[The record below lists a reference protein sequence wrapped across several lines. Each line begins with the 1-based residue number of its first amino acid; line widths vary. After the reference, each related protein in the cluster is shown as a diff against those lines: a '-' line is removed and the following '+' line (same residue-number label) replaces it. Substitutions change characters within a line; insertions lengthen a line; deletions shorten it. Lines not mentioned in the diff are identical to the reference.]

1 MKHVRLTRLAT
12 GALAAALAVSLVGC
26 GAGNQTP
33 SASSAPAAAS
43 TTATTARKTQIQLY
57 YADAQCDFLQTRTV
71 ELNEL
76 TPETLLQV
84 LQANGMLDKDV
95 KVQNWLATDRD
106 DPYRDTVLTLDLS
119 KAFQD
124 QLSANAATE
133 HTILASLVN
142 TFLDAYRATEITL
155 TADGKPLEAKTVQT
169 SEPFTYMNLALTPT
183 FQTEATIDG
192 KQETLTLT
200 WASAMGCAIGY
211 DANSLK
217 LDPTSSIA
225 PLAFRGIDQ
234 TDVTFTVMLSST
246 PAAQLVEE
254 SKQQSEYAESTVT
267 LERSGYQATRL
278 TLPDTP
284 REKDVDYT
292 GSREAHLVHLLL
304 PPRQPA
310 EGTPAQAG
318 RHGQQLLPDHAGQLN
333 LPSLLPLPFG
343 ILHGGGFSLGF
354 DRMRQTGY
362 NKPIILWYSGGDV

>member
-1 MKHVRLTRLAT
+1 MKHVRLTRLTT

-26 GAGNQTP
+26 GTGNQTP

-43 TTATTARKTQIQLY
+43 TTAATTARKTQIQLY

-76 TPETLLQV
+76 TPGTLLRV

-95 KVQNWLATDRD
+95 KMQNWLATDRD

-192 KQETLTLT
+192 KQEPLTLT
-200 WASAMGCAIGY
+200 WASSMGCAIGY
-211 DANSLK
+211 DANILK
-217 LDPTSSIA
+217 PDPTSSVA

-267 LERSGYQATRL
+267 LARSGYQATRL

-284 REKDVDYT
+284 HEKDVDYT
-292 GSREAHLVHLLL
+292 VPVLYFLEAGKHSWCISYSL
-304 PPRQPA
+304 PASQQKTLQPKLDA
-310 EGTPAQAG
+310 MANSFCLTTP
-318 RHGQQLLPDHAGQLN
+318 DN
-333 LPSLLPLPFG
+333 
-343 ILHGGGFSLGF
+343 
-354 DRMRQTGY
+354 
-362 NKPIILWYSGGDV
+362 

>member
-26 GAGNQTP
+26 GTWNQTP
-33 SASSAPAAAS
+33 SASSAPATAS

-76 TPETLLQV
+76 TPGTLLQV

-95 KVQNWLATDRD
+95 KVQDFLATDRD
-106 DPYRDTVLTLDLS
+106 DPYRDTALTLNLS

-133 HTILASLVN
+133 HTILACLVN

-155 TADGKPLEAKTVQT
+155 TVDGKPLEAKTVQT

-192 KQETLTLT
+192 KQEPLTLT

-211 DANSLK
+211 DANILK

-225 PLAFRGIDQ
+225 PLAFRGIDH

-246 PAAQLVEE
+246 PAAQLVKE
-254 SKQQSEYAESTVT
+254 SKQQSEYVESTVT

-292 GSREAHLVHLLL
+292 VPVLYFLEAGKHTWCISYSL
-304 PPRQPA
+304 PASQQKALQPKLDA
-310 EGTPAQAG
+310 MANSFCLTTP
-318 RHGQQLLPDHAGQLN
+318 DN
-333 LPSLLPLPFG
+333 
-343 ILHGGGFSLGF
+343 
-354 DRMRQTGY
+354 
-362 NKPIILWYSGGDV
+362 

>member
-1 MKHVRLTRLAT
+1 MKHVRLTRLTT

-26 GAGNQTP
+26 GTGNQTP

-43 TTATTARKTQIQLY
+43 TTAATTARKTQIQLY

-76 TPETLLQV
+76 TPGTLLRV

-95 KVQNWLATDRD
+95 KIQNWLATDRD

-192 KQETLTLT
+192 KQEPLTLT
-200 WASAMGCAIGY
+200 WASSMGCAIGY
-211 DANSLK
+211 DANILK
-217 LDPTSSIA
+217 PDPTSSVA

-267 LERSGYQATRL
+267 LARSGYQATRL

-284 REKDVDYT
+284 HEKDVDYT
-292 GSREAHLVHLLL
+292 VPVLYFLEAGKHSWCISYSL
-304 PPRQPA
+304 PASQQKTLQPKLDA
-310 EGTPAQAG
+310 MANSFCLTTP
-318 RHGQQLLPDHAGQLN
+318 DN
-333 LPSLLPLPFG
+333 
-343 ILHGGGFSLGF
+343 
-354 DRMRQTGY
+354 
-362 NKPIILWYSGGDV
+362 

>member
-1 MKHVRLTRLAT
+1 MKHVRLTRLTT

-26 GAGNQTP
+26 GTGNQTP

-43 TTATTARKTQIQLY
+43 TTAATTARKTQIQLY

-76 TPETLLQV
+76 TPGTLLRV

-95 KVQNWLATDRD
+95 KMQNWLATDRD

-192 KQETLTLT
+192 KQEPLTLT
-200 WASAMGCAIGY
+200 WASSMGCAIGY
-211 DANSLK
+211 DANILK
-217 LDPTSSIA
+217 PDPTSSVA

-267 LERSGYQATRL
+267 LARSGYQATRL

-284 REKDVDYT
+284 HEKDVDYT
-292 GSREAHLVHLLL
+292 VPVLYFLEAGKHSWCISYSL
-304 PPRQPA
+304 PA
-310 EGTPAQAG
+310 
-318 RHGQQLLPDHAGQLN
+318 GQQKTLQPKLDAMANSFCLTTPDN
-333 LPSLLPLPFG
+333 
-343 ILHGGGFSLGF
+343 
-354 DRMRQTGY
+354 
-362 NKPIILWYSGGDV
+362 

>member
-1 MKHVRLTRLAT
+1 MKHIRLTRLAT
-12 GALAAALAVSLVGC
+12 GALAAALTVSLVGC
-26 GAGNQTP
+26 GTGNQTP

-43 TTATTARKTQIQLY
+43 TTSTTARKTQIQLY

-76 TPETLLQV
+76 TPGTLLQV
-84 LQANGMLDKDV
+84 LQSNGMLDKDV

-124 QLSANAATE
+124 QLSANATTE

-142 TFLDAYRATEITL
+142 TFLDAYRATDITL
-155 TADGKPLEAKTVQT
+155 TVDGKPLKAKTVQT
-169 SEPFTYMNLALTPT
+169 SEPFTYMSLALLPT
-183 FQTEATIDG
+183 FQTEVTTDG
-192 KQETLTLT
+192 KQEPLTLT

-211 DANSLK
+211 DANILK
-217 LDPTSSIA
+217 PDPTSSIA
-225 PLAFRGIDQ
+225 PLAFRGIDH

-267 LERSGYQATRL
+267 LARSGYQATRL

-284 REKDVDYT
+284 HEKDVDYT
-292 GSREAHLVHLLL
+292 VPVLYFLEAGKHTWCISYSL
-304 PPRQPA
+304 PASQQKALQPKLDA
-310 EGTPAQAG
+310 MANSFCLTTP
-318 RHGQQLLPDHAGQLN
+318 DN
-333 LPSLLPLPFG
+333 
-343 ILHGGGFSLGF
+343 
-354 DRMRQTGY
+354 
-362 NKPIILWYSGGDV
+362 

>member
-1 MKHVRLTRLAT
+1 MKHVRLTRLVT

-26 GAGNQTP
+26 GTGNQTP
-33 SASSAPAAAS
+33 SASSASAAAS
-43 TTATTARKTQIQLY
+43 TAATARKTQIQLY

-76 TPETLLQV
+76 TPGTLLRV

-95 KVQNWLATDRD
+95 KMQNWLATDRD

-142 TFLDAYRATEITL
+142 TFLDAYQATEITL

-192 KQETLTLT
+192 KQEPLTLT

-211 DANSLK
+211 DANILK
-217 LDPTSSIA
+217 PDPTSSIA

-292 GSREAHLVHLLL
+292 VPVLYFLEAGKHTWCISYSL
-304 PPRQPA
+304 PASQQKALQPKLDA
-310 EGTPAQAG
+310 MANSFCLTTP
-318 RHGQQLLPDHAGQLN
+318 DN
-333 LPSLLPLPFG
+333 
-343 ILHGGGFSLGF
+343 
-354 DRMRQTGY
+354 
-362 NKPIILWYSGGDV
+362 

>member
-1 MKHVRLTRLAT
+1 MKHTILTRLTT
-12 GALAAALAVSLVGC
+12 GALAAALAISLVGC
-26 GAGNQTP
+26 GTGNQTP
-33 SASSAPAAAS
+33 SASSAPATAS
-43 TTATTARKTQIQLY
+43 TTATARKTQIQLY
-57 YADAQCDFLQTRTV
+57 CADAQCDFLQTRTV

-84 LQANGMLDKDV
+84 LQANGMLDKSV
-95 KVQNWLATDRD
+95 KVQNWLVTDRD

-155 TADGKPLEAKTVQT
+155 TVDGKPLKAKTVQT

-183 FQTEATIDG
+183 FQTEVTMDG
-192 KQETLTLT
+192 KQEPLTLT

-211 DANSLK
+211 DANLLK
-217 LDPTSSIA
+217 PDPTSSIA
-225 PLAFRGIDQ
+225 PLAFRGIDH

-254 SKQQSEYAESTVT
+254 SKEQSEYAESTVT
-267 LERSGYQATRL
+267 LTRSGYQATRL

-284 REKDVDYT
+284 HEKDVDYT
-292 GSREAHLVHLLL
+292 VPVLYFLEAGKHTWCISYSL
-304 PPRQPA
+304 PASQQKALQPKLDA
-310 EGTPAQAG
+310 MANSFCLTTP
-318 RHGQQLLPDHAGQLN
+318 DN
-333 LPSLLPLPFG
+333 
-343 ILHGGGFSLGF
+343 
-354 DRMRQTGY
+354 
-362 NKPIILWYSGGDV
+362 

>member
-1 MKHVRLTRLAT
+1 MNHVRLTRLTT
-12 GALAAALAVSLVGC
+12 GALAAALAVSLVSC
-26 GAGNQTP
+26 GTENQTP

-84 LQANGMLDKDV
+84 LQADGMLDKGV
-95 KVQNWLATDRD
+95 KMQNWLATDRD

-155 TADGKPLEAKTVQT
+155 TVDGKPLEAKTVQT
-169 SEPFTYMNLALTPT
+169 SEPFAYMNLALTPT

-192 KQETLTLT
+192 KQEPLTLT

-211 DANSLK
+211 DANILK
-217 LDPTSSIA
+217 PDPTSSIA
-225 PLAFRGIDQ
+225 PLAFRGIDH

-254 SKQQSEYAESTVT
+254 SKQQSEYEESTVT
-267 LERSGYQATRL
+267 LARSGYQATRL

-292 GSREAHLVHLLL
+292 IPVLYFLEAGKHTWCISYSL
-304 PPRQPA
+304 PVSQQKTLQPKLDA
-310 EGTPAQAG
+310 MANSFCLTTP
-318 RHGQQLLPDHAGQLN
+318 DN
-333 LPSLLPLPFG
+333 
-343 ILHGGGFSLGF
+343 
-354 DRMRQTGY
+354 
-362 NKPIILWYSGGDV
+362 

>member
-1 MKHVRLTRLAT
+1 MKHVRLTRLTT

-33 SASSAPAAAS
+33 SASSASAAAS
-43 TTATTARKTQIQLY
+43 TAATARKTQIQLY

-95 KVQNWLATDRD
+95 KMQNWLATDRD

-192 KQETLTLT
+192 KQETL
-200 WASAMGCAIGY
+200 
-211 DANSLK
+211 
-217 LDPTSSIA
+217 P
-225 PLAFRGIDQ
+225 
-234 TDVTFTVMLSST
+234 
-246 PAAQLVEE
+246 
-254 SKQQSEYAESTVT
+254 
-267 LERSGYQATRL
+267 
-278 TLPDTP
+278 
-284 REKDVDYT
+284 
-292 GSREAHLVHLLL
+292 
-304 PPRQPA
+304 
-310 EGTPAQAG
+310 
-318 RHGQQLLPDHAGQLN
+318 
-333 LPSLLPLPFG
+333 
-343 ILHGGGFSLGF
+343 
-354 DRMRQTGY
+354 
-362 NKPIILWYSGGDV
+362 

>member
-33 SASSAPAAAS
+33 SASSAPATAS

-95 KVQNWLATDRD
+95 KMQNWLATDRD
-106 DPYRDTVLTLDLS
+106 DPYRDTVLTLDLT

-155 TADGKPLEAKTVQT
+155 TADGKPLKAKTVQT

-192 KQETLTLT
+192 KQEPLTLT

-211 DANSLK
+211 DANILK

-225 PLAFRGIDQ
+225 PLAFRGIDH

-246 PAAQLVEE
+246 PAAQLVKE

-292 GSREAHLVHLLL
+292 VPVLYFLEAGKHTWCISYSL
-304 PPRQPA
+304 PASQQKALQPKLDA
-310 EGTPAQAG
+310 MANSFCLTTP
-318 RHGQQLLPDHAGQLN
+318 DN
-333 LPSLLPLPFG
+333 
-343 ILHGGGFSLGF
+343 
-354 DRMRQTGY
+354 
-362 NKPIILWYSGGDV
+362 

>member
-1 MKHVRLTRLAT
+1 MKHARLTRLTT

-33 SASSAPAAAS
+33 SASSAPATAS

-95 KVQNWLATDRD
+95 KMQNWLATDRD

-211 DANSLK
+211 DANILK
-217 LDPTSSIA
+217 LDPTSSVA

-292 GSREAHLVHLLL
+292 VPVLYFLEAGKHTWFISYSL
-304 PPRQPA
+304 PASQQKALQPKLDA
-310 EGTPAQAG
+310 MANSFCLTTP
-318 RHGQQLLPDHAGQLN
+318 DN
-333 LPSLLPLPFG
+333 
-343 ILHGGGFSLGF
+343 
-354 DRMRQTGY
+354 
-362 NKPIILWYSGGDV
+362 

>member
-33 SASSAPAAAS
+33 SASSASAAAS
-43 TTATTARKTQIQLY
+43 TAATARKTQIQLY

-95 KVQNWLATDRD
+95 KMQNWLATDRD

-192 KQETLTLT
+192 KQEPLTLT

-211 DANSLK
+211 DANILK
-217 LDPTSSIA
+217 PDPTSSIA

-292 GSREAHLVHLLL
+292 VPVLYFLEAGKHTWCISYSL
-304 PPRQPA
+304 PASQQKALQPKLDA
-310 EGTPAQAG
+310 MANSFCLTTP
-318 RHGQQLLPDHAGQLN
+318 DN
-333 LPSLLPLPFG
+333 
-343 ILHGGGFSLGF
+343 
-354 DRMRQTGY
+354 
-362 NKPIILWYSGGDV
+362 

>member
-292 GSREAHLVHLLL
+292 VPVLYFLEAGKHTWCISYSL
-304 PPRQPA
+304 PASQQKALQPKLDA
-310 EGTPAQAG
+310 MANSFCLTTP
-318 RHGQQLLPDHAGQLN
+318 DN
-333 LPSLLPLPFG
+333 
-343 ILHGGGFSLGF
+343 
-354 DRMRQTGY
+354 
-362 NKPIILWYSGGDV
+362 

>member
-26 GAGNQTP
+26 GRENQPP

-43 TTATTARKTQIQLY
+43 TAATSSRKTQIQLY

-76 TPETLLQV
+76 TPGTLLRV

-95 KVQNWLATDRD
+95 KMQNWLATDRD

-192 KQETLTLT
+192 KQEPLTLT

-225 PLAFRGIDQ
+225 PLAFRGIDH

-267 LERSGYQATRL
+267 LERSGYQATCL

-292 GSREAHLVHLLL
+292 VPVLYFLEAGKHTWCISYSL
-304 PPRQPA
+304 PASQQKALQPKLDA
-310 EGTPAQAG
+310 MANSFCLTA
-318 RHGQQLLPDHAGQLN
+318 PDN
-333 LPSLLPLPFG
+333 
-343 ILHGGGFSLGF
+343 
-354 DRMRQTGY
+354 
-362 NKPIILWYSGGDV
+362 

>member
-1 MKHVRLTRLAT
+1 MKHTILTRLAT

-26 GAGNQTP
+26 GTGNQTP

-43 TTATTARKTQIQLY
+43 TTAAATARKTQIQLY

-76 TPETLLQV
+76 TPETLLRV

-95 KVQNWLATDRD
+95 KMQNWLATDRD

-183 FQTEATIDG
+183 FQTEVTMDG
-192 KQETLTLT
+192 QQEPLTLT

-211 DANSLK
+211 DANILK
-217 LDPTSSIA
+217 PDPTSSIA
-225 PLAFRGIDQ
+225 PLAFRGIDH

-246 PAAQLVEE
+246 PAAELVEE
-254 SKQQSEYAESTVT
+254 SKEQSEYAESTVT
-267 LERSGYQATRL
+267 LTRSGYQATRL

-284 REKDVDYT
+284 HEKDVDYT
-292 GSREAHLVHLLL
+292 VPVLYFLEAGKHTWCISYSL
-304 PPRQPA
+304 PASQQKALQPKLDA
-310 EGTPAQAG
+310 MANSFCLTTP
-318 RHGQQLLPDHAGQLN
+318 DN
-333 LPSLLPLPFG
+333 
-343 ILHGGGFSLGF
+343 
-354 DRMRQTGY
+354 
-362 NKPIILWYSGGDV
+362 

>member
-1 MKHVRLTRLAT
+1 MKHVRLTRLTT

-33 SASSAPAAAS
+33 SASSASAAAS
-43 TTATTARKTQIQLY
+43 TAATARKTQIQLY

-95 KVQNWLATDRD
+95 KMQNWLATDRD

-211 DANSLK
+211 DANILK

-225 PLAFRGIDQ
+225 PLAFRGIDH

-292 GSREAHLVHLLL
+292 VPVLYFLEAGKHTWCISYSL
-304 PPRQPA
+304 PASQQKALQPKLDA
-310 EGTPAQAG
+310 MANSFCLTTP
-318 RHGQQLLPDHAGQLN
+318 DN
-333 LPSLLPLPFG
+333 
-343 ILHGGGFSLGF
+343 
-354 DRMRQTGY
+354 
-362 NKPIILWYSGGDV
+362 

>member
-1 MKHVRLTRLAT
+1 MKHVRLTRLTT

-26 GAGNQTP
+26 GTGNQTP

-43 TTATTARKTQIQLY
+43 TTAATTARKTQIQLY

-76 TPETLLQV
+76 TPGTLLRV

-95 KVQNWLATDRD
+95 KMQNWLATDRD

-192 KQETLTLT
+192 KQEPLTLT
-200 WASAMGCAIGY
+200 WASSMGCAIGY
-211 DANSLK
+211 DANILK
-217 LDPTSSIA
+217 PDPTSSVA

-284 REKDVDYT
+284 HEKDVDYT
-292 GSREAHLVHLLL
+292 VPVLYFLEAGKHTWCISYSL
-304 PPRQPA
+304 PASQQKTLQPKLDA
-310 EGTPAQAG
+310 MANSFCLTTP
-318 RHGQQLLPDHAGQLN
+318 DN
-333 LPSLLPLPFG
+333 
-343 ILHGGGFSLGF
+343 
-354 DRMRQTGY
+354 
-362 NKPIILWYSGGDV
+362 